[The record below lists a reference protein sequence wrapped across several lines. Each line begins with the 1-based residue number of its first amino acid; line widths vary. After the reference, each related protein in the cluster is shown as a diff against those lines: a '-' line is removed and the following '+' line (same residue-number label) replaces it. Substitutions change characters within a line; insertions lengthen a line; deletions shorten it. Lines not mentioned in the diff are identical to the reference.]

1 MLMTIA
7 SLLALSAA
15 ALQPAPPS
23 ADTAQSADVSAQAGD
38 AAPAA
43 DNRVYVELLTDAGS
57 MVVRLETQ
65 RAPITAANFLRYVD
79 SKRMNGFQF
88 YRATRNWGDSNQ
100 IIQAGNRGDARLNYP
115 AIAHEPTNQTGLTHC
130 KGALSMARL
139 HPGDATT
146 DFFILLSNIKGFD
159 AYPEGTSGDNAGFAV
174 FGELVE
180 GAEVAEAIFQGP
192 ISPTD
197 GAGVMQGQM
206 LDPKIAIRS
215 AKRIAA
221 PAHAPAGCVVK
232 PVDAPAAAENNGYDE
247 DDDA

>member
-1 MLMTIA
+1 M
-7 SLLALSAA
+7 LALAA
-15 ALQPAPPS
+15 AAVQPLSSSAP
-23 ADTAQSADVSAQAGD
+23 QA
-38 AAPAA
+38 ASEPAA
-43 DNRVYVELLTDAGS
+43 AAAAAAVPDNRVYVELLTDAGR

-88 YRATRNWGDSNQ
+88 YRATRNWGDHNQ

-115 AIAHEPTNQTGLTHC
+115 PIAHEPTNQTGLTHC

-139 HPGDATT
+139 NPGDATT
-146 DFFILLSNIKGFD
+146 DFFILLSSIKGFD
-159 AYPEGTSGDNAGFAV
+159 ADPARTSGDTAGFAV
-174 FGELVE
+174 FGELIA
-180 GAEVAEAIFQGP
+180 GAEVAEAIFQAP

-197 GAGVMQGQM
+197 GAGVMKGQM

-221 PAHAPAGCVVK
+221 PTDAPVGCVVK
-232 PVDAPAAAENNGYDE
+232 PKEEPVPAENHDDE
-247 DDDA
+247 MDDDAQKPV